1 MKAITIWQPWASLL
15 AIGAKR
21 YETRSWATNYRG
33 PIAIHA
39 AKKDP
44 CKVPLLGLKA
54 FEEATQEEL
63 DKAGLAWC
71 LLPTGEIIATAELVN
86 CWRIVYRP
94 GPNVFVA
101 KHIPIGAELDVPR
114 KHPDFGCFIVPTEKE
129 RLFGDWTPGRYAW
142 EFANMQLLPVPIP
155 VKGAQRL
162 WNWKV
167 ETRQATEMVMPC
179 PFCGK
184 TPERTV
190 RVGDGGIGYYA
201 TVACFC
207 GGCVAKAHQY
217 GKGCTIENAQ
227 EKALTA
233 WNLWA
238 GISEFGIH
246 QKEQLHED
254 MLY

>member
-15 AIGAKR
+15 ATGAKQ
-21 YETRSWATNYRG
+21 YETRSWETKYRG

-44 CKVPLLGLKA
+44 CKLPLLGMGA
-54 FEEATQEEL
+54 FEEATKEEL
-63 DKAGLAWC
+63 EKAGLAWC
-71 LLPTGEIIATAELVN
+71 LLPTGKIIATAELVE
-86 CWRIVYRP
+86 CWKITDNGHTNGSPLAARIEGGRY
-94 GPNVFVA
+94 GGKTNVVE
-101 KHIPIGAELDVPR
+101 G
-114 KHPDFGCFIVPTEKE
+114 KE
-129 RLFGDWTPGRYAW
+129 IFFGDWTPGRYAW
-142 EFANMQLLPVPIP
+142 ELANIQLLPVPIP
-155 VKGAQRL
+155 AKGAQRL
-162 WNWKV
+162 WNWDV
-167 ETRQATEMVMPC
+167 ETRQATEMVMSC
-179 PFCGK
+179 PFCGQ

-207 GGCVAKAHQY
+207 GGCVAGAHQY
-217 GKGCTIENAQ
+217 GKGSTIENAQ

-246 QKEQLHED
+246 QKEQLYED
-254 MLY
+254 MFY